1 MEDFLFYLLA
11 FLGILLMFI
20 SVINM
25 WIIDTKNKK
34 SEQKKSKSIHP
45 CKVTDS
51 WVNYFYLIPYLTWTT
66 SLMVTYDISY
76 SANGAGYE

>member
-34 SEQKKSKSIHP
+34 SEQKKSKSIHV
-45 CKVTDS
+45 KL
-51 WVNYFYLIPYLTWTT
+51 LIVGLIIFIL
-66 SLMVTYDISY
+66 SRILH
-76 SANGAGYE
+76 GQLL

>member
-34 SEQKKSKSIHP
+34 SEQKKSKSKHV
-45 CKVTDS
+45 KL
-51 WVNYFYLIPYLTWTT
+51 LIVGLIIFIL
-66 SLMVTYDISY
+66 SRILHGQIL
-76 SANGAGYE
+76 

>member
-1 MEDFLFYLLA
+1 MEEFLFYLLS

-34 SEQKKSKSIHP
+34 SEQKKSKSKHV
-45 CKVTDS
+45 KL
-51 WVNYFYLIPYLTWTT
+51 LIVGLIIFIL
-66 SLMVTYDISY
+66 SRILH
-76 SANGAGYE
+76 GQLL